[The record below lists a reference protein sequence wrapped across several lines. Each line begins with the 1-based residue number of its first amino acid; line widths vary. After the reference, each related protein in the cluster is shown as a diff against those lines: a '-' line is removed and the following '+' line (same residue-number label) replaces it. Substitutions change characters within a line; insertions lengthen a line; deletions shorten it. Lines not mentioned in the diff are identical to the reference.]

1 MQIVMLKRNII
12 TGFYA
17 SPWNQ
22 KLPLL
27 FSIFDGYFDKII
39 ITIHSLS
46 WESLVQNLYKDQ
58 FKVIWEFLWSC
69 CALQPWKPPP
79 PTQKKRKKREQEE
92 VIKMFMI
99 GGFVSFA
106 YRNIVEGDIFPLITC
121 HAELENRLL
130 ARFDAAS
137 QKRELSTMAECA
149 KFLSQVIL
157 LSCDWTGYFYA

>member
-1 MQIVMLKRNII
+1 VI
-12 TGFYA
+12 
-17 SPWNQ
+17 
-22 KLPLL
+22 LL
-27 FSIFDGYFDKII
+27 CLA
-39 ITIHSLS
+39 TM
-46 WESLVQNLYKDQ
+46 E
-58 FKVIWEFLWSC
+58 
-69 CALQPWKPPP
+69 APPP
-79 PTQKKRKKREQEE
+79 PPKKKRKKREQEE